1 MRIQSVRRY
10 LHSLAAADRQGAA
23 EMNFEFLKECRLES
37 TELQSMYEALSQNLE
52 KAEWCYWEKP
62 QECGILLRE
71 SAQQICRIY
80 NTYYD
85 AGFPEET
92 VLEEFLCYT
101 DNDAHNAMVSRFLSV
116 VRKEQRDRLTKL
128 RVLGDDCVLGEAGP
142 DQGMTFE
149 DRMSQNAKRMM
160 ETMMDV
166 TKDMCQKIN
175 KRNDV
180 SDEFFFE
187 EALPVRPKETRKEEQ
202 AEAAGAKA
210 LRKGF
215 FSWLKTRKKDEKDS
229 SGNL

>member
-1 MRIQSVRRY
+1 
-10 LHSLAAADRQGAA
+10 
-23 EMNFEFLKECRLES
+23 MNFEFLKECKLES
-37 TELQSMYEALSQNLE
+37 TELQTMYEALSQNLE
-52 KAEWCYWEKP
+52 KAEWCYRENP
-62 QECGILLRE
+62 QECGMILRE
-71 SAQQICRIY
+71 CAQQICRIY

-92 VLEEFLCYT
+92 LLAEFLCYT

-116 VRKEQRDRLTKL
+116 VRREQRDRLTKL

-175 KRNDV
+175 KRGDV
-180 SDEFFFE
+180 SREFFSE
-187 EALPVRPKETRKEEQ
+187 EALPAPQKEIKEE
-202 AEAAGAKA
+202 ETVKSAATKESG
-210 LRKGF
+210 KGIF
-215 FSWLKTRKKDEKDS
+215 GWFKTRKRDEKDS
-229 SGNL
+229 SKNL

>member
-1 MRIQSVRRY
+1 MRMQSVRRY
-10 LHSLAAADRQGAA
+10 LRSLAWADRQGAA
-23 EMNFEFLKECRLES
+23 EVNFEFLKECRIES
-37 TELQSMYEALSQNLE
+37 AELLPMYQALSQKLE
-52 KAEWCYWEKP
+52 KAEWCYWETP

-71 SAQQICRIY
+71 CAEQICRIY

-92 VLEEFLCYT
+92 ALEEFLCYT

-116 VRKEQRDRLTKL
+116 VRREQRDRLTKL
-128 RVLGDDCVLGEAGP
+128 RVLGDDCILGEEGP

-175 KRNDV
+175 KRDDV
-180 SDEFFFE
+180 SREFFSE
-187 EALPVRPKETRKEEQ
+187 EALPAPRKETKEE
-202 AEAAGAKA
+202 ETVKSTRTKESG
-210 LRKGF
+210 KGLLGWF
-215 FSWLKTRKKDEKDS
+215 KTRKKDEKDGS
-229 SGNL
+229 KNL

>member
-1 MRIQSVRRY
+1 MQSVRRY
-10 LHSLAAADRQGAA
+10 SRSLAAADRQGAA
-23 EMNFEFLKECRLES
+23 EVNFEFLKECRIES
-37 TELQSMYEALSQNLE
+37 AELLAMYEALSQKLE
-52 KAEWCYWEKP
+52 KAEWCYRETP

-71 SAQQICRIY
+71 CAEQICRIY

-92 VLEEFLCYT
+92 ALEEFLCYT

-128 RVLGDDCVLGEAGP
+128 RVLGDDCVLGEEGP
-142 DQGMTFE
+142 NQGMTFE

-175 KRNDV
+175 KRDDV
-180 SDEFFFE
+180 SDKFFFE
-187 EALPVRPKETRKEEQ
+187 NALPVLPKETGKEEQ
-202 AEAAGAKA
+202 AECAEAKA
-210 LRKGF
+210 PRKGL